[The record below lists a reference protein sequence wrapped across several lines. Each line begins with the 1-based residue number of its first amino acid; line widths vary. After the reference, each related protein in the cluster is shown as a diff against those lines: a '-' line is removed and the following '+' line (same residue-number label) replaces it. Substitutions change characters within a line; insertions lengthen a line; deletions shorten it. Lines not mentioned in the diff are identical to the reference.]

1 MVGLNRL
8 FEGVQKERIAVRAVD
23 GLKAAGGYLS
33 KGTKLRPAFGEC
45 SEKDAREVWWAV
57 VDMARNA
64 PNLPLCFY
72 NYLFLQVRRLQK
84 FTANLL
90 LAESG
95 RFGAFALGLGALSP
109 AVGLWLTWSL
119 PEKRAGKP
127 GRAREG
133 KACPGGKVQPGELG
147 SAREL

>member
-1 MVGLNRL
+1 MGLNRL

-33 KGTKLRPAFGEC
+33 EGAKLRSVFRKC

-57 VDMARNA
+57 VDMARNV

-95 RFGAFALGLGALSP
+95 RFGTFALGLGALSP

-119 PEKRAGKP
+119 PGK
-127 GRAREG
+127 RAREG
-133 KACPGGKVQPGELG
+133 KACPGGKIQPGELG
-147 SAREL
+147 SARKL

>member
-1 MVGLNRL
+1 MGLNRL

-33 KGTKLRPAFGEC
+33 KGAKLRPVYRKC

-57 VDMARNA
+57 VDMARNV

-72 NYLFLQVRRLQK
+72 NFPFLQVRGLRK
-84 FTANLL
+84 SAANLL

-95 RFGAFALGLGALSP
+95 RFGTFALGLDALP
-109 AVGLWLTWSL
+109 PEVGLWLTWSL
-119 PEKRAGKP
+119 PEKRA
-127 GRAREG
+127 REG
-133 KACPGGKVQPGELG
+133 KACPGGKV
-147 SAREL
+147 